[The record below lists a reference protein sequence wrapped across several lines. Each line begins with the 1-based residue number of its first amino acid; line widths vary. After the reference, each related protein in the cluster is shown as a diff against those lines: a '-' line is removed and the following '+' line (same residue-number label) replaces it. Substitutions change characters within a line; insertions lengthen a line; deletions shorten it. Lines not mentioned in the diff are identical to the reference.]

1 LAGVRLATFNLLH
14 GQSPADGAVDV
25 ARLRE
30 AVRLVDADLLGI
42 QEVDRCQPRS
52 SMVDQTAEIGRA
64 LGAVD
69 WRFVPAVLGTPDLAK
84 TWSAAS
90 STVDEVVDGP
100 TYGIGLVSRLPVR
113 KWWARRFPAAPVRLP
128 LLVPA
133 QPRPR
138 LVPVPD
144 EPRLAIAA
152 LVQGASGPFTVVTT
166 HLSFVPG
173 YNVRQ
178 LRTLTRWVARMPGP
192 VFLLGDLN
200 LPGALPHLATGWRQL
215 ARQPTYPAESPRVQF
230 DHVLAHGWQG
240 PVEAQALPLAVSDHC
255 ALTVDVAALR

>member
-1 LAGVRLATFNLLH
+1 MRLATFNLLH
-14 GQSPADGAVDV
+14 GQSPADGEVDV
-25 ARLRE
+25 TRLRE
-30 AVRLVDADLLGI
+30 AVRLLDADVLGV
-42 QEVDRCQPRS
+42 QEVDRGQPRS
-52 SMVDQTAEIGRA
+52 SLVDQTAEIGRT

-69 WRFVPAVLGTPDLAK
+69 WRFVPSVLGTPDLAK
-84 TWSAAS
+84 TWTPAT
-90 STVDEVVDGP
+90 STVDQVVDGP

-113 KWWARRFPAAPVRLP
+113 KWWIRRFTAAPFRLP

-152 LVQGASGPFTVVTT
+152 LVQGAAGPFTVVTT

-178 LRTLTRWVARMPGP
+178 LRSLTRWVARMPAP
-192 VFLLGDLN
+192 VFVLGDLN

-215 ARQPTYPAESPRVQF
+215 ARLPTYPADGPRVQF
-230 DHVLAHGWQG
+230 DHVLVHGWDG
-240 PVEAQALPLAVSDHC
+240 PVEAQAVSLAVSDHC
-255 ALTVDVAALR
+255 ALAVDVPGLR